1 MTEPLHATE
10 ILRAGTWKGAGDLVV
25 LRHDERMPKRNWFET
40 VSGQRFDAD
49 LKARELAVGD
59 AFRLND
65 GQLVEVVAAEQDLL
79 AITGDLPR
87 LLWHIGRCHARCQ
100 IEADRVLVVPD
111 ATIESLMRS
120 LGAAVEPV
128 REPFVPECEA
138 EGVALPEMPGA
149 GGKRHVHLH
158 VSHVPDAEDEL
169 PDVPASNA

>member
-1 MTEPLHATE
+1 MTDRLHATE
-10 ILRAGTWKGAGDLVV
+10 ILTAGTWEGAGDLVV
-25 LRHDERMPKRNWFET
+25 LRHDERKPMGRRFST
-40 VSGQRFDAD
+40 VAGQQFDAD
-49 LKARELAVGD
+49 QTTRGLEVGD

-87 LLWHIGRCHARCQ
+87 LLWHIGRSHARCQ
-100 IEADRVLVVPD
+100 IEADRVLVVSDP
-111 ATIESLMRS
+111 TIESLMRS
-120 LGAAVEPV
+120 LGATVEPV

-138 EGVALPEMPGA
+138 EGAALPDLPGA